1 MKVLHIS
8 QSDTVGGAARAAYRL
23 HRAQRKFGIDSRM
36 LVRGK
41 KTDDYTVIGPDS
53 KTEQA
58 LNLLRTQFGR
68 QLNRLQKNEN
78 KNFHSGD
85 WLPSRWAEKINIS
98 DIDVVNLHWVA
109 GETMSIEDIG
119 RIKKP
124 IVWTLHDMWPFCGTE
139 HVTEY
144 DQHARWKL
152 GYRTDNRGP
161 LDRGLDLDRLAW
173 LRKKRAWQQ
182 VMHIVAPSRWMA
194 ECARDSALFKNQPVC
209 VIPNVLDTSVYQP
222 LNKMFCR
229 NALGLPK
236 DKKIILFGAM
246 GGGKDYNKG
255 YDLLINALAHLSTKI
270 DVDKV
275 VCVIF
280 GQSEPEVKPEL
291 PFSTQWVG
299 HIHDDVTLALLYNS
313 ATVMVVPSRIESF
326 GQTASESQACGTPV
340 VAFNTTGLKDLIEHM
355 QTGYLADEFNPV
367 DLSNGI
373 DYFLNM
379 NTMNNYKYIR
389 ARALKCW
396 SSGIIIP
403 KYIEKYT
410 SLFSDDI

>member
-8 QSDTVGGAARAAYRL
+8 QSDIVGGAARAAYRL
-23 HRAQRKFGIDSRM
+23 HRAQCKFGIDSRM

-53 KTEQA
+53 KIEQA
-58 LNLLRTQFGR
+58 LNLLRTQFGH

-85 WLPSRWAEKINIS
+85 WLPSCWAEKINMS
-98 DIDVVNLHWVA
+98 DVDVVNLHWVA

-144 DQHARWKL
+144 DQYARWKL

-173 LRKKRAWQQ
+173 LRKKKAWQQ

-194 ECARDSALFKNQPVC
+194 ECARDSALFQNQPVC
-209 VIPNVLDTSVYQP
+209 VIPNVLDTSIYQP

-229 NALGLPK
+229 NALGLPE

-255 YDLLINALAHLSTKI
+255 YDLLINALTHLSTKI
-270 DVDKV
+270 DVDEV

-280 GQSEPEVKPEL
+280 GQSEPEVKPDL

-313 ATVMVVPSRIESF
+313 ATVMVVPSRIENLP
-326 GQTASESQACGTPV
+326 QTATEAQSCGVPV
-340 VAFNTTGLKDLIEHM
+340 VAFNSTGIKDVITHLVN
-355 QTGYLADEFNPV
+355 GYLASAYNIHEMSDGLKMILSDS
-367 DLSNGI
+367 DLCNILGENSRH
-373 DYFLNM
+373 L
-379 NTMNNYKYIR
+379 
-389 ARALKCW
+389 ALERW
-396 SSGIIIP
+396 SEHVGVQSYLRIYNECI
-403 KYIEKYT
+403 K
-410 SLFSDDI
+410 